1 MKSLTVKEVSELVGV
16 SQQTIY
22 KKIKAGQLSRGSDKK
37 IQFAEILRVFPDVTP
52 QEGVE
57 KKIKPFS
64 TSVEKVEIEAL
75 AATIKLLEKQLEAK
89 DEQILNLN
97 KQVEKLLE
105 MNSHLQTN
113 VLPDYSGQKTGS
125 WWQFWKD

>member
-37 IQFAEILRVFPDVTP
+37 IQFAEILRVFPDFQP
-52 QEGVE
+52 QKEVE
-57 KKIKPFS
+57 KSSKPYS
-64 TSVEKVEIEAL
+64 TELKKVEIEAL
-75 AATIKLLEKQLEAK
+75 AATIKTLEKQLEAK
-89 DEQILNLN
+89 DEQIFNLN

-105 MNSHLQTN
+105 MNNHLQTN
-113 VLPDYSGQKTGS
+113 ALPDYSGQKTGA
-125 WWQFWKD
+125 WWRFWK